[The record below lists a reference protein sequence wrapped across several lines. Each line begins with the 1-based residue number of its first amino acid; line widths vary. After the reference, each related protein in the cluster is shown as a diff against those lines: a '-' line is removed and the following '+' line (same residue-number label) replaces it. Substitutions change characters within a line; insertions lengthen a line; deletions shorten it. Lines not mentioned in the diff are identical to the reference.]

1 MFKCSI
7 FKAHIDTNERFS
19 RRFVAQ
25 DFGLF
30 FLFAML
36 LEIFNAGCER
46 GLCRGFVALLRYP
59 IDLEI
64 FPSYKSHYFFSS

>member
-25 DFGLF
+25 DSGLF

-36 LEIFNAGCER
+36 LEIFNAGCE
-46 GLCRGFVALLRYP
+46 LCRGFVALLRYP
-59 IDLEI
+59 IDLEV
-64 FPSYKSHYFFSS
+64 FPSCKSHYFFSS